1 MSNQHRFKKFDSLIT
16 ACKKHISIH
25 SNLRNSIIKLICV
38 IEDSEVKLNIKYGLI
53 CIEKTYNLM
62 NLIIRFCNIH
72 LFRCDEVNYVRQSL
86 EINTYLK
93 DLCSSF
99 DSIKI
104 TRNTTKNALLKHINE
119 ILYRFSYNIQ
129 DIVLK
134 NIEDTKKNTGDNG
147 ETKETMETI
156 ETEIDNVESEDD
168 TSLVKNIIN
177 YFDNEFEYAKDDIY
191 KFIDES

>member
-1 MSNQHRFKKFDSLIT
+1 MSNQYRFKKFDSLIT
-16 ACKKHISIH
+16 ACRKHISIH

-38 IEDSEVKLNIKYGLI
+38 IEDSELKLNIKFGTV

-72 LFRCDEVNYVRQSL
+72 LFRCDEVNYVRKSL
-86 EINTYLK
+86 EINTYLE
-93 DLCSSF
+93 DLCSSL

-104 TRNTTKNALLKHINE
+104 SRNTTKNALLKHINE

-134 NIEDTKKNTGDNG
+134 NMEDTKKNTEG
-147 ETKETMETI
+147 TI
-156 ETEIDNVESEDD
+156 VPELDSVESEDD